1 MEIPADTWPPRG
13 KKKKNLL
20 DFFNSEKA
28 EEKLG
33 SVKEV
38 ILLKIHVHLDSKQE
52 NCAAFYRKI
61 QPLVKQNKI
70 IFKKSGII
78 QCPIY
83 IVYLLDSI
91 MRVC

>member
-13 KKKKNLL
+13 KKKNLL

-38 ILLKIHVHLDSKQE
+38 ILLKIHVYQDAKQE
-52 NCAAFYRKI
+52 ICAAFYRKI

-70 IFKKSGII
+70 I
-78 QCPIY
+78 
-83 IVYLLDSI
+83 
-91 MRVC
+91 